1 MDLSYAPPPPDE
13 ALEPPNNREAEEAVL
28 GAVMING
35 ESLIDITE
43 HLTPDDFY
51 IHRNKFI
58 FQAMLDLLEQ
68 NTPID
73 IVTLIS
79 QLESNGHLKEI
90 GGSAYVMGLINV
102 TPSCLYA
109 VHYAKLVREASIR
122 RKMLFAAGD
131 IAKLSSDKS
140 KTLDQVLASFQDKV
154 YDVSGSAIRGDGEPI
169 RDVVSEVYDLVN
181 ERSQSD
187 LTSFGVPT
195 GLIDLDRL
203 LGGGMQKSDLL
214 IVAGRPGMGKTGF
227 LLSVA
232 VNAAKH
238 GKKVGLFSL
247 EMSNEQL
254 VLRLIAMET
263 GIDTNA
269 LRVGRLADN
278 DWEKFIGA
286 VESLANLPILLDDTP
301 ALTPSQLRAKCRRL
315 MMQHG
320 LDLVIVDYLQL
331 MPIGEKVES
340 RVPEISRISRELKEL
355 ARTLNVPI
363 LSAAQLSRAVE
374 QRADKK
380 PVLSDLRESG
390 SIEQDSDVVMFIHSP
405 GTDEDDESEVRLTS
419 MIVAK
424 HRNGPVSADGIDVL
438 FMKRLTK
445 FVSATV
451 SRADRSSARA

>member
-1 MDLSYAPPPPDE
+1 MDYPYDPPQQDTVV
-13 ALEPPNNREAEEAVL
+13 EPPNNREAEDAVL

-35 ESLIDITE
+35 DAMVEVTE
-43 HLTPDDFY
+43 FLSPDDFY

-58 FQAMLDLLEQ
+58 FQAMLKLLEDH
-68 NTPID
+68 TPID
-73 IVTLIS
+73 IVTLTS
-79 QLESNGHLKEI
+79 QVEKDGHLKEI
-90 GGSAYVMGLINV
+90 GGSAYIMGLINV

-109 VHYAKLVREASIR
+109 VHYAKLVKETSIR

-131 IAKLSSDKS
+131 IAKLSGDTSQ
-140 KTLDQVLASFQDKV
+140 TLDQILSVFQEKIYAVSGAASGGDSSPIGEVISDV
-154 YDVSGSAIRGDGEPI
+154 YDMVD
-169 RDVVSEVYDLVN
+169 
-181 ERSQSD
+181 ERSQSE

-227 LLSVA
+227 LLSVG
-232 VNAAKH
+232 VNAAKC
-238 GKKVGLFSL
+238 GKKVGIFSL

-254 VLRLIAMET
+254 VLRLIAQET

-269 LRVGRLADN
+269 LRVGRLADE
-278 DWEKFIGA
+278 DWAKFIQA
-286 VESLANLPILLDDTP
+286 VDTLAGLPIFLDDTP
-301 ALTPSQLRAKCRRL
+301 ALTPVQLRSKCRKL
-315 MMQHG
+315 MMQYG

-331 MPIGEKVES
+331 MTVRERVES
-340 RVPEISRISRELKEL
+340 RTQEISRISREMKEL
-355 ARTLNVPI
+355 ARTLDLPI

-390 SIEQDSDVVMFIHSP
+390 TIEQDSDVVMFIHSP
-405 GTDEDDESEVRLTS
+405 NTEDDDDAEVRLTS

-424 HRNGPVSADGIDVL
+424 HRNGPISSDGVDVL

-445 FVSATV
+445 FVSAAV
-451 SRADRSSARA
+451 PRADRALARA